1 MSTQQVQRGLTL
13 RDSTGLRWGWIIAG
27 AFILEVALIIVFIP
41 MLRFMNI
48 SQLAPYAGIATFGLG
63 FLVSWWV
70 VRKVPGRRILHG
82 TLIGVLA
89 TIIYV
94 GLCMTNPDGIAS
106 VVAMYGPVLFVVGN
120 GLRIVGTAAGAW
132 FYTSR

>member
-1 MSTQQVQRGLTL
+1 MTIESDHTI
-13 RDSTGLRWGWIIAG
+13 RDSAKLRWGWIIAG
-27 AFILEVALIIVFIP
+27 AVILEVALIILFIP
-41 MLRFMNI
+41 MLRFLDI
-48 SQLAPYAGIATFGLG
+48 SQIAPYAGIAIFGLG
-63 FLVSWWV
+63 FLISWWV

-106 VVAMYGPVLFVVGN
+106 IVAMYGTVLFVVGN
-120 GLRIVGTAAGAW
+120 GLRIVGTIAGAW
-132 FYTSR
+132 YYGSH